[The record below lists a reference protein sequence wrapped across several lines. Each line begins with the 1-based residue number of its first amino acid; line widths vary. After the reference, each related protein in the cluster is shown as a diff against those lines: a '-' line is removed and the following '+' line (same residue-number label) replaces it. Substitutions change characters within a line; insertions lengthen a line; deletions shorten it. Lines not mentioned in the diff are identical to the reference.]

1 VIASIRGTVAEIGLD
16 RCVLETGG
24 VGVLVHATPAAL
36 AGLRRGSQGM
46 LHTELV
52 VREDSLTL
60 YGFDSPEARTLFLTV
75 QTVSGVGPRLALAI
89 LATLEPDELV
99 RALGT
104 EDVKALTRVPGVG
117 KRTAERMVLE
127 LKDKVGPVV
136 GVGVGGAGTAGG
148 AASMPAAAEVAQALE
163 GLGFPAA
170 EAEKTA
176 TAVLA
181 SDPDLGPAEA
191 LRLALRSLGKR

>member
-1 VIASIRGTVAEIGLD
+1 MIASIRGTVAEIGLD
-16 RCVLETGG
+16 RCVVETGG

-36 AGLRRGSQGM
+36 AGLRRGAEGM

-60 YGFDSPEARTLFLTV
+60 YGFDSVDARQLFLTV

-89 LATLEPDELV
+89 VATLEPEDLV
-99 RALGT
+99 RALGAG
-104 EDVKALTRVPGVG
+104 DVKALTRVPGVG

-127 LKDKVGPVV
+127 LKDKVGPVSA
-136 GVGVGGAGTAGG
+136 GGPAGTPGGVGGV
-148 AASMPAAAEVAQALE
+148 PAATEVAEALE
-163 GLGFPAA
+163 GLGFSAA
-170 EAEKTA
+170 EAEKAA

-181 SDPDLGPAEA
+181 AQPDLDPAPA
-191 LRLALRSLGKR
+191 LRLALKSLGKR

>member
-1 VIASIRGTVAEIGLD
+1 MIASIRGTVAEIGLD
-16 RCVLETGG
+16 RCVVETGG
-24 VGVLVHATPAAL
+24 IGVLVHATPAAL
-36 AGLRRGSQGM
+36 AGLRRGSEGM

-60 YGFDSPEARTLFLTV
+60 YGFDSVAARQLFLTV

-89 LATLEPDELV
+89 LATLEPDELT
-99 RALGT
+99 RALGAG
-104 EDVKALTRVPGVG
+104 DVKVLTRVPGVG

-127 LKDKVGPVV
+127 LQDKVGPIP
-136 GVGVGGAGTAGG
+136 GATGQESATG
-148 AASMPAAAEVAQALE
+148 SVTVPAATEVAEALE
-163 GLGFPAA
+163 GLGFSSA

-181 SDPDLGPAEA
+181 SDPGLGPAEA
-191 LRLALRSLGKR
+191 LRLALKSLGKR

>member
-1 VIASIRGTVAEIGLD
+1 MIASIRGTVAEIGLD
-16 RCVLETGG
+16 RCVVEAGG

-36 AGLRRGSQGM
+36 AGLRRGAEGT

-60 YGFDSPEARTLFLTV
+60 YGFDSVDARRLFSTV

-89 LATLEPDELV
+89 LATLEPDQLV

-104 EDVKALTRVPGVG
+104 EDVTALTRVPGVG

-127 LKDKVGPVV
+127 LKDKVGPVHDADSS
-136 GVGVGGAGTAGG
+136 GAGPGSS
-148 AASMPAAAEVAQALE
+148 AAPAATEVAGALE
-163 GLGFPAA
+163 GLGFSAT

-176 TAVLA
+176 AAVLS

-191 LRLALRSLGKR
+191 LRLALRSLGRR

>member
-1 VIASIRGTVAEIGLD
+1 MIASIRGTVAEIGLD
-16 RCVLETGG
+16 RCVVETGG

-36 AGLRRGSQGM
+36 AGLRRGAEGM

-60 YGFDSPEARTLFLTV
+60 YGFDSVDARQLFLTV

-89 LATLEPDELV
+89 VATLEPEALI

-104 EDVKALTRVPGVG
+104 GDVKALTRVPGVG

-127 LKDKVGPVV
+127 LKDKVGPVPD
-136 GVGVGGAGTAGG
+136 GDAATTVGGTGRA
-148 AASMPAAAEVAQALE
+148 PAATEVADALE
-163 GLGFPAA
+163 GLGFSAA
-170 EAEKTA
+170 EAERTA
-176 TAVLA
+176 TAVLD
-181 SDPDLGPAEA
+181 SRPDLDPAQA
-191 LRLALRSLGKR
+191 LRLALKSLGKR

>member
-1 VIASIRGTVAEIGLD
+1 MIASIRGTVLSVQLD

-24 VGVLVHATPAAL
+24 VGVLVHATPSAL
-36 AGLRRGSQGM
+36 AGLRRGQEGM

-60 YGFDSPEARTLFLTV
+60 YGFDSDEARRLFLTV
-75 QTVSGVGPRLALAI
+75 QTVSGVGPRLALAV

-99 RALGT
+99 RSLGT
-104 EDVKALTRVPGVG
+104 GDIKSLTRVPGIG

-127 LKDKVGPVV
+127 LRDKVGPVPS
-136 GVGVGGAGTAGG
+136 AGTADGD
-148 AASMPAAAEVAQALE
+148 PAATTAPAVTEVAEALE

-170 EAEKTA
+170 QSEKTA
-176 TAVLA
+176 EAVLA
-181 SDPDLGPAEA
+181 SDPDLAPAQA
-191 LRLALRSLGKR
+191 LRLALKSLGKR

>member
-1 VIASIRGTVAEIGLD
+1 MIASIRGTVSEIGLD
-16 RCVLETGG
+16 RCVVETGG

-36 AGLRRGSQGM
+36 AGLRRGSEGM

-60 YGFDSPEARTLFLTV
+60 YGFDSVDARGLFLTV

-89 LATLEPDELV
+89 LATLEPHELV

-104 EDVKALTRVPGVG
+104 GDVKALTRVPGVG

-127 LKDKVGPVV
+127 LKDKVGPVP
-136 GVGVGGAGTAGG
+136 GVSDEQHTGAETIT
-148 AASMPAAAEVAQALE
+148 PATAEVAEALE
-163 GLGFPAA
+163 GLGFSAA

-176 TAVLA
+176 SAVLE
-181 SDPDLGPAEA
+181 SDPALSSAEA
-191 LRLALRSLGKR
+191 LRLALKSLGKR

>member
-1 VIASIRGTVAEIGLD
+1 MIASIRGTVAEIGLD
-16 RCVLETGG
+16 RCVVETGG

-36 AGLRRGSQGM
+36 AGLRRGSEGM

-60 YGFDSPEARTLFLTV
+60 YGFDSVDARRLFLTV

-89 LATLEPDELV
+89 LATLEPDDLI

-104 EDVKALTRVPGVG
+104 GDVKVLTRVPGVG

-127 LKDKVGPVV
+127 LKDKVGPVS
-136 GVGVGGAGTAGG
+136 GGAGDVSGAGTVPV
-148 AASMPAAAEVAQALE
+148 PAATEVAEALE
-163 GLGFPAA
+163 GLGFSAV

-176 TAVLA
+176 TAVLG
-181 SDPDLGPAEA
+181 SEPGLGPAEA
-191 LRLALRSLGKR
+191 LRLALKSLGKR

>member
-1 VIASIRGTVAEIGLD
+1 MIASIRGTVAEIGLD
-16 RCVLETGG
+16 RCVVEAGG

-36 AGLRRGSQGM
+36 AGLRRGDEGM

-60 YGFDSPEARTLFLTV
+60 YGFDSVDARRLFSTV

-89 LATLEPDELV
+89 VATLEPDDLV

-127 LKDKVGPVV
+127 LKDKVGPVPE
-136 GVGVGGAGTAGG
+136 TDESAGG
-148 AASMPAAAEVAQALE
+148 PGVSSAPAATEVAGALE
-163 GLGFPAA
+163 GLGFSAV

-176 TAVLA
+176 TSVLA
-181 SDPDLGPAEA
+181 TDPDLGPAEA

>member
-1 VIASIRGTVAEIGLD
+1 MIASIRGTVSEIGLD
-16 RCVLETGG
+16 RCVVETGG

-36 AGLRRGSQGM
+36 AGLRRGSEGM

-60 YGFDSPEARTLFLTV
+60 YGFDSVEARQLFLTV

-89 LATLEPDELV
+89 LATLEPGELT

-104 EDVKALTRVPGVG
+104 SDVKALTRVPGVG

-127 LKDKVGPVV
+127 LKDKVGPV
-136 GVGVGGAGTAGG
+136 GG
-148 AASMPAAAEVAQALE
+148 AAGDTTAVGVPVASAAAEVVGALE
-163 GLGFPAA
+163 GLGFSPV

-181 SDPDLGPAEA
+181 ADPDLGPADA
-191 LRLALRSLGKR
+191 LRLALKSLGKR

>member
-1 VIASIRGTVAEIGLD
+1 MIASIRGTVSEIGLD
-16 RCVLETGG
+16 RCVVETGG

-36 AGLRRGSQGM
+36 AGLRRGAEGM

-60 YGFDSPEARTLFLTV
+60 YGFDSVDARQLFLTV

-89 LATLEPDELV
+89 VATLEPDDLV
-99 RALGT
+99 RALGGG
-104 EDVKALTRVPGVG
+104 DVKALTRVPGVG

-127 LKDKVGPVV
+127 LKDKVGPVPSGEADSGRP
-136 GVGVGGAGTAGG
+136 GVVRA
-148 AASMPAAAEVAQALE
+148 PAAAEVAEALE
-163 GLGFPAA
+163 GLGFSSA

-176 TAVLA
+176 GAVLA
-181 SDPDLGPAEA
+181 SDPDLDPAQA

>member
-1 VIASIRGTVAEIGLD
+1 MIASIRGTVSEIGLD
-16 RCVLETGG
+16 RCVVETGG

-36 AGLRRGSQGM
+36 AGLRRGSEGM

-60 YGFDSPEARTLFLTV
+60 YGFDSVDARGLFLTV

-89 LATLEPDELV
+89 LATLEPHELV

-104 EDVKALTRVPGVG
+104 GDVKALTRVPGVG

-127 LKDKVGPVV
+127 LKDKVGPVP
-136 GVGVGGAGTAGG
+136 GVSDEQHTGAGTIT
-148 AASMPAAAEVAQALE
+148 PATAEVAEALE
-163 GLGFPAA
+163 GLGFSAA

-176 TAVLA
+176 SAVLE
-181 SDPDLGPAEA
+181 SDPALSSAEA
-191 LRLALRSLGKR
+191 LRLALKSLGKR

>member
-1 VIASIRGTVAEIGLD
+1 MLASIRGTVAEIGLD
-16 RCVLETGG
+16 RCVVETGG

-36 AGLRRGSQGM
+36 AGLRRGAEGM

-60 YGFDSPEARTLFLTV
+60 YGFDSVDARQLFLTV

-89 LATLEPDELV
+89 VATLEPDDLV

-104 EDVKALTRVPGVG
+104 GDVKALTRVPGVG

-127 LKDKVGPVV
+127 LKDKVGPVPD
-136 GVGVGGAGTAGG
+136 GGSGTALAGTGRA
-148 AASMPAAAEVAQALE
+148 PAATEVAEALE
-163 GLGFPAA
+163 GLGFSAV

-176 TAVLA
+176 TAVLDA
-181 SDPDLGPAEA
+181 QPDLDPAQA
-191 LRLALRSLGKR
+191 LRLALKSLGKR

>member
-1 VIASIRGTVAEIGLD
+1 MIASIRGTVAEIGLD
-16 RCVLETGG
+16 RCVVETGG

-36 AGLRRGSQGM
+36 AGLRRGAEGM

-60 YGFDSPEARTLFLTV
+60 YGFDSVDARQLFLTV

-89 LATLEPDELV
+89 VATLEPEVLV

-104 EDVKALTRVPGVG
+104 GDVRALTRVPGVG

-127 LKDKVGPVV
+127 LKDKVGPVSDDGSV
-136 GVGVGGAGTAGG
+136 GIQGGATGG
-148 AASMPAAAEVAQALE
+148 SAATEVAEALE
-163 GLGFPAA
+163 GLGFSSA

-181 SDPDLGPAEA
+181 AEPDLDPAQA
-191 LRLALRSLGKR
+191 LRLALKSLGRR

>member
-1 VIASIRGTVAEIGLD
+1 MIASIRGTVSEIGLD
-16 RCVLETGG
+16 RCVVETGG

-36 AGLRRGSQGM
+36 AGLRRGSEGM
-46 LHTELV
+46 LLTELV

-60 YGFDSPEARTLFLTV
+60 YGFDSVDARGLFLTV

-89 LATLEPDELV
+89 LATLEPHELV

-104 EDVKALTRVPGVG
+104 GDVKALTRVPGVG

-127 LKDKVGPVV
+127 LKDKVGPVP
-136 GVGVGGAGTAGG
+136 GVSDEQHTG
-148 AASMPAAAEVAQALE
+148 AATITPATAEVAEALE
-163 GLGFPAA
+163 GLGFSAA

-176 TAVLA
+176 SAVLE
-181 SDPDLGPAEA
+181 SDPALSSAEA
-191 LRLALRSLGKR
+191 LRLALKSLGKR

>member
-1 VIASIRGTVAEIGLD
+1 MIASIRGVVAEIGLD
-16 RCVLETGG
+16 RCVVETGG

-36 AGLRRGSQGM
+36 AGLRRGAEGM

-60 YGFDSPEARTLFLTV
+60 YGFDSVEARRLFLTV

-89 LATLEPDELV
+89 LATLEPNELV

-104 EDVKALTRVPGVG
+104 GDVKALTRVPGVG

-127 LKDKVGPVV
+127 LRDKVGPI
-136 GVGVGGAGTAGG
+136 AGETA
-148 AASMPAAAEVAQALE
+148 AAAAATTAPAATEVAEALQ
-163 GLGFPAA
+163 GLGFSAA

-176 TAVLA
+176 ASVLA
-181 SDPDLGPAEA
+181 SDPGLDAAEA
-191 LRLALRSLGKR
+191 LRLALKSLGKR

>member
-1 VIASIRGTVAEIGLD
+1 MIASIRGTVSEIGLD
-16 RCVLETGG
+16 RCVVETGG

-36 AGLRRGSQGM
+36 AGLRRGAEGM

-60 YGFDSPEARTLFLTV
+60 YGFDSVDARQLFLTV

-89 LATLEPDELV
+89 VATLEPDDLV
-99 RALGT
+99 RALGGG
-104 EDVKALTRVPGVG
+104 DVKALTRVPGVG

-127 LKDKVGPVV
+127 LKDKVGPVPSGEV
-136 GVGVGGAGTAGG
+136 DSGRPGVVRA
-148 AASMPAAAEVAQALE
+148 PAAAEVAEALE
-163 GLGFPAA
+163 GLGFSSA

-176 TAVLA
+176 GAVLA
-181 SDPDLGPAEA
+181 SDPDLDPAQA

>member
-1 VIASIRGTVAEIGLD
+1 MIASIRGTVAEIGLD
-16 RCVLETGG
+16 RCVVETGG

-36 AGLRRGSQGM
+36 AGLRRGAEGM

-60 YGFDSPEARTLFLTV
+60 YGFDSVDARQLFLTV

-89 LATLEPDELV
+89 VATLEPEALV

-104 EDVKALTRVPGVG
+104 GDVRALTRVPGVG

-127 LKDKVGPVV
+127 LKDKVGPVSDGGSV
-136 GVGVGGAGTAGG
+136 GIQGDATGGS
-148 AASMPAAAEVAQALE
+148 AATEVAEALE
-163 GLGFPAA
+163 GLGFSSA

-181 SDPDLGPAEA
+181 AEPDLDPAQA
-191 LRLALRSLGKR
+191 LRLALKSLGRR

>member
-1 VIASIRGTVAEIGLD
+1 MIASIRGRVAEIGLD
-16 RCVLETGG
+16 RCVVEAGG

-36 AGLRRGSQGM
+36 AGLRRGDEGT

-60 YGFDSPEARTLFLTV
+60 YGFDSVDARRLFSTV

-89 LATLEPDELV
+89 LATLEPDQLV

-127 LKDKVGPVV
+127 LKDKVGPVHDT
-136 GVGVGGAGTAGG
+136 GVSGDGPGISAT
-148 AASMPAAAEVAQALE
+148 PAATEVAGALE
-163 GLGFPAA
+163 GLGFSVT
-170 EAEKTA
+170 EAEKAA
-176 TAVLA
+176 TAVL
-181 SDPDLGPAEA
+181 STDPDLGPAEA
-191 LRLALRSLGKR
+191 LRLALRSLGRR

>member
-1 VIASIRGTVAEIGLD
+1 MIASIRGTVAEIGLD
-16 RCVLETGG
+16 RCVVETGG

-36 AGLRRGSQGM
+36 AGLRRGAEGM

-60 YGFDSPEARTLFLTV
+60 YGFDSVDARQLFLTV

-89 LATLEPDELV
+89 VATLEPEALI

-104 EDVKALTRVPGVG
+104 GDVKALTLVPGVG

-127 LKDKVGPVV
+127 LKDKVGPVPD
-136 GVGVGGAGTAGG
+136 GD
-148 AASMPAAAEVAQALE
+148 AASSVVGSGRAPAATEVADALE
-163 GLGFPAA
+163 GLGFSAA

-176 TAVLA
+176 TAVLD
-181 SDPDLGPAEA
+181 SQPDLDPAQA
-191 LRLALRSLGKR
+191 LRLALKSLGKR

>member
-1 VIASIRGTVAEIGLD
+1 MIASIRGTVAEIGLD
-16 RCVLETGG
+16 RCVVETGG

-36 AGLRRGSQGM
+36 AGLRRGSEGM

-60 YGFDSPEARTLFLTV
+60 YGFDSVDARQLFLTV

-89 LATLEPDELV
+89 LATLEPHELV

-104 EDVKALTRVPGVG
+104 GDVKALTRVPGVG

-127 LKDKVGPVV
+127 LKDKVGPVTSD
-136 GVGVGGAGTAGG
+136 AGSHG
-148 AASMPAAAEVAQALE
+148 AAVLPSVPAATEVAEALE
-163 GLGFPAA
+163 GLGFSAV

-181 SDPDLGPAEA
+181 AEPDLGPADA
-191 LRLALRSLGKR
+191 LRLALKSLGKR

>member
-1 VIASIRGTVAEIGLD
+1 MIASIRGTVAEIGLD
-16 RCVLETGG
+16 RCVVETGG
-24 VGVLVHATPAAL
+24 VGILVHATPAAL
-36 AGLRRGSQGM
+36 AGLRRGSEGM

-60 YGFDSPEARTLFLTV
+60 YGFDSVAARALFLTV

-127 LKDKVGPVV
+127 LKDKVGPVP
-136 GVGVGGAGTAGG
+136 GAGTADG
-148 AASMPAAAEVAQALE
+148 AAGMSAVPAATEVAGALE
-163 GLGFPAA
+163 GLGFSAA
-170 EAEKTA
+170 EASMTA

-181 SDPDLGPAEA
+181 SDPALGPAEA